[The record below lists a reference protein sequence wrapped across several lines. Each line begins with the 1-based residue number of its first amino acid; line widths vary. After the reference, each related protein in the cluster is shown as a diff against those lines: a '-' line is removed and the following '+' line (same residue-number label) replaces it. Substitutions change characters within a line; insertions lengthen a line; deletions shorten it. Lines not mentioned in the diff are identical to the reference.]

1 MQIEILPQSAR
12 FARTFDDK
20 WDVTCTDKEGREY
33 WREIHSEN
41 LEAMYDLST
50 KVNQRGKIDIN
61 YWSCR
66 TPYGSL
72 AWELDGCE
80 YDVMLW
86 ERQNSR

>member
-33 WREIHSEN
+33 WREIHREN

-50 KVNQRGKIDIN
+50 KVNQGVNIHIN
-61 YWSCR
+61 
-66 TPYGSL
+66 T
-72 AWELDGCE
+72 
-80 YDVMLW
+80 
-86 ERQNSR
+86 